1 MSRPRTKRRERVT
14 GGHTTSFWNKKWK
27 EYNKFIDQQMKDG
40 KVVVHT
46 YNTKKRYIDAYITA
60 KKEAEMGEGPNNIT
74 QRLEWESLWN
84 TKIKVAY
91 GFKEQLTDLG
101 IQDVSVKELRRM
113 RHQDIL
119 DKYETQIKQVYENL
133 KSQGM
138 KSSEAGKIISANWFR
153 SP

>member
-27 EYNKFIDQQMKDG
+27 EYNKFIESEMKKG
-40 KVVVHT
+40 KVIVHT

-60 KKEAEMGEGPNNIT
+60 KKEAEMGEGPSNIT

-91 GFKEQLTDLG
+91 GFKQQLSELG
-101 IQDVSVKELRRM
+101 IDVSVKELRRM
-113 RHQDIL
+113 THKERL
-119 DKYETQIKQVYENL
+119 DRYGEQIKAKYKEL
-133 KSQGM
+133 TAAGM
-138 KSSEAGKIISANWFR
+138 KTTDAGAIISANWFR